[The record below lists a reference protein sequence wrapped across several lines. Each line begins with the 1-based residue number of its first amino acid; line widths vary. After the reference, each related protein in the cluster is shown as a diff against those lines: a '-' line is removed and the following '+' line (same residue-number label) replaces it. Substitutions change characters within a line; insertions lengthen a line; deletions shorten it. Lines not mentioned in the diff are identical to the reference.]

1 MECCCHSANWQ
12 GLIDAMPCLIK
23 WLLVIVALIFL
34 MKYLARLLE
43 LCTKNCHESKMKEK
57 SFEHEKWWHFQN
69 DLKTDFEDALKKHT
83 EELTKRIKQLE
94 KELGQE
100 KASREDKL
108 KQERLQF
115 EHDYYKKRLDDF
127 YGKRDENK

>member
-1 MECCCHSANWQ
+1 MILMECCCHSANWQ
-12 GLIDAMPCLIK
+12 SLINAMPCLIK

-34 MKYLARLLE
+34 MKYLAQLLE

-57 SFEHEKWWHFQN
+57 SFEHEKWWHFQKR
-69 DLKTDFEDALKKHT
+69 LEVDFKKELED
-83 EELTKRIKQLE
+83 RISKLE

-115 EHDYYKKRLDDF
+115 EHDYYKKLLDDF